1 MVTRRAGTSGVT
13 SVFRRASVRVK
24 PMPFMAASAVSY
36 SSEAAKVTEVSAST
50 SATASSVSRSSS
62 PPGISSSD
70 AKAADT
76 YPARLVSSDFTAPDS
91 AANGSAATQ
100 VNSAAS

>member
-13 SVFRRASVRVK
+13 SALRRASVRVK

-36 SSEAAKVTEVSAST
+36 SSKAAKVTEVSAST
-50 SATASSVSRSSS
+50 SAAASSVSRSSS

-91 AANGSAATQ
+91 ADSGSAATQ